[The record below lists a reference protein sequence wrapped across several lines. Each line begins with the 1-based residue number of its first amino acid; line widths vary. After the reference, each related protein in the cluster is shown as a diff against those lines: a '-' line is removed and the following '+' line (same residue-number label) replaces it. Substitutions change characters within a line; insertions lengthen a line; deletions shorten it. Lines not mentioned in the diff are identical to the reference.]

1 MNVRKIVTIS
11 LIVAIVLTLAFIWS
25 NSLTVG
31 KKSNSKSMQ
40 VTEKVQSVIDPDKT
54 IPPVKFNVFVRKSA
68 HVFEFMLL
76 GLELMLLKIISRKP
90 QIFTVL
96 FIILASAVA
105 DEFIQSFSDRTDLVS
120 DVLIDFSGALFAI
133 LIIQVVYVVGKKY
146 ICRRNNAI

>member
-1 MNVRKIVTIS
+1 MNVRKIITIS
-11 LIVAIVLTLAFIWS
+11 LVVVIVLTLAFIWS

-31 KKSNSKSMQ
+31 VKSNSKSME
-40 VTEKVQSVIDPDKT
+40 VTEKVQSVIDPNKS

-68 HVFEFMLL
+68 HIFEFMLL
-76 GLELMLLKIISRKP
+76 GLELMLLKVISKRP

-120 DVLIDFSGALFAI
+120 DVLIDFSGALIAI
-133 LIIQVVYVVGKKY
+133 LIIQLIY
-146 ICRRNNAI
+146 ITINKFTIKRNLV